1 MAGRSAAYPIFLDLR
16 NRRCVV
22 VGGGSVAGRKVLGLL
37 AAGARVT
44 VIAPAVSEPLEG
56 LAAEGRV
63 HLVRR
68 DFHRRDVE
76 GAALAFAATDSSMV
90 NDEVVQA
97 GNECGIPVNRADR
110 ADQGDFTVPSTLRRG
125 GFQVAV
131 STAGASPAYARMI
144 RRHLEEILGPEH
156 GCVVDYLDRLR
167 TRVMS
172 RFPESPARRKA
183 VWDLLVNWE
192 TVDLVRRERW
202 DELDRKVRA
211 CLS

>member
-1 MAGRSAAYPIFLDLR
+1 MAGRSAEYPIFLDLR
-16 NRRCVV
+16 NRKCVV
-22 VGGGSVAGRKVLGLL
+22 VGGGSVAGRKVQSLL

-44 VIAPAVSEPLEG
+44 VIAPAVSEPMEV

-68 DFHRRDVE
+68 DFQPGDVE
-76 GAALAFAATDSSMV
+76 GAALVFAATDSSPV

-97 GNECGIPVNRADR
+97 ANESGIPVNCADR
-110 ADQGDFTVPSTLRRG
+110 VGQGDFTVPATLRRG

-131 STAGASPAYARMI
+131 STSGASPAYARMI
-144 RRHLEEILGPEH
+144 RRRLEEILGPEH
-156 GCVVDYLDRLR
+156 GCVVDYLARLR
-167 TRVMS
+167 PRVMS
-172 RFPESPARRKA
+172 RFPESPGRRKA